1 MKHNKQ
7 IKVVAFDFFD
17 TLVTREVNPETT
29 IAEWSRELQTA
40 FTINESV
47 DKIYLL
53 RKGIERSIKKSGVQ
67 ELKYQELI
75 KGIFNHLH
83 NEKKINFDV
92 EFEQFYQ
99 ISTLIEFNI
108 ELNYTKLIND
118 RVDLA
123 RRYKNDGKKVIIIS
137 DSYLPRSYY
146 QFYLNKSNI
155 ADIFDDV
162 YISSEV
168 NARKSSG
175 DIYDIVIKKMG
186 VSPNELLMIGDN
198 DISDCSVPKSKGIMV
213 SPVTKD
219 YEKDFYNKKEICKYI
234 SDATRRNFKSQP
246 FNGYISGILLFIE
259 RLYKSAIK
267 DGCRDLLFL
276 AREGEN
282 LKYLFDLYQDVVH
295 PTNKINTEYVYVSR
309 RATLLPGLK
318 ELEKETFSKIFSQYP
333 NILIDDFMYSIGL
346 SKGEVTEILLKTGIK
361 PGTVI
366 DGVDSFAFKILVS
379 STDFIEAFSRKRL
392 EQKELLNVYFKSLSS
407 DKKTLYLVDI
417 GWKGSIQDNI
427 YDALDNK
434 INIIGYYWGTINAL
448 NSDSNKKNGLMFST
462 ERENG
467 EDEIFSYN
475 HIELEKVFAASHGQT
490 LAYQQVKGD
499 IKPILSQKKNDTEIY
514 DYVKIWQDE
523 MDAVFFNVCKLM
535 KNSIYDFESIK
546 EYLVKLYLYHQCVN
560 IPANRKI
567 YMNFRIKAKENF
579 GNISGTTLKMDK
591 NNMNDIRQK
600 KRFLYVDYSY
610 RVLDKFKLGIFE
622 PFAAVYTR
630 VVYQIMSLKLL

>member
-1 MKHNKQ
+1 MEYNKQ

-17 TLVTREVNPETT
+17 TLVTRDVNPETT
-29 IAEWSRELQTA
+29 IAEWARELQAA
-40 FTINESV
+40 FTINECV

-75 KGIFNHLH
+75 KEIFNRLH
-83 NEKKINFDV
+83 DEKKIDFSV

-99 ISTLIEFNI
+99 ISTRIEFNI
-108 ELNYTKLIND
+108 EFNYTKLIND

-137 DSYLPRSYY
+137 DSYLPQSYY
-146 QFYLNKSNI
+146 QLYLNKSNLTG
-155 ADIFDDV
+155 IFDDI

-198 DISDCSVPKSKGIMV
+198 TISDCSVPKSKGIMV
-213 SPVTKD
+213 SPVTRGI
-219 YEKDFYNKKEICKYI
+219 EKKFYSKKEICKYI
-234 SDATRRNFKSQP
+234 SDATRQNFKSQP
-246 FNGYISGILLFIE
+246 FNGYISGVLLFIE

-267 DGCRDLLFL
+267 DGSRDLLFL

-282 LKYLFDLYQDVVH
+282 LKYLFDLYQDIVH

-318 ELEKETFSKIFSQYP
+318 ELGKETFSKIFSQYP
-333 NILIDDFMYSIGL
+333 NISIDDFMYSIGF
-346 SKGEVTEILLKTGIK
+346 SKSELTEILLKAGIK
-361 PGTVI
+361 PGTII
-366 DGVDSFAFKILVS
+366 DSVDSFAFKVLIS
-379 STDFIEAFSRKRL
+379 STDFIEAFNRKRL
-392 EQKELLNVYFKSLSS
+392 EQKKLLNAYFRSLSS

-427 YDALDNK
+427 YDALDHE

-448 NSDSNKKNGLMFST
+448 NSEGNKKNGLMFST
-462 ERENG
+462 EQESGEN
-467 EDEIFSYN
+467 EIFSYN
-475 HIELEKVFAASHGQT
+475 HIELEKIFAASHGQT

-499 IKPILSQKKNDTEIY
+499 IKPILSQKKSDTEIY
-514 DYVKIWQDE
+514 DYVKKWQDK
-523 MDAVFFNVCKLM
+523 MDAVFLNVCNLM
-535 KNSIYDFESIK
+535 KNSIYDFDSIK
-546 EYLVKLYLYHQCVN
+546 DHLLKLYLYHQCVN
-560 IPANRKI
+560 IPVNRKI

-600 KRFLYVDYSY
+600 KRFFYVDYSY
-610 RVLDKFKLGIFE
+610 RVLDRFKLGVLE

-630 VVYQIMSLKLL
+630 VVYQIMCLKLL